1 MSSDHVGF
9 VLRTTMGS
17 AAISFNYT
25 TQIVKREIK
34 NRERQNP
41 TEQETGLARPLVEQ
55 AAD

>member
-1 MSSDHVGF
+1 
-9 VLRTTMGS
+9 MGS